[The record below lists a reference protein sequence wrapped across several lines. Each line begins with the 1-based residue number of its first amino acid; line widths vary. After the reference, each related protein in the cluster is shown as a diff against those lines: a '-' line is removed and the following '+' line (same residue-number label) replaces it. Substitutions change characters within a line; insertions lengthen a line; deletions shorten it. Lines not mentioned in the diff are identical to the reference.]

1 MRLAMLLAIGLA
13 LGGAVVAAAPTA
25 SACTS
30 DPDIVC
36 GVIWYMEECGGDLDH
51 KTIVKRCVP

>member
-1 MRLAMLLAIGLA
+1 MRLVMLLALALA
-13 LGGAVVAAAPTA
+13 LGGAVIATAPAA

-36 GVIWYMEECGGDLDH
+36 GVIWALECAGEEGP
-51 KTIVKRCVP
+51 KTFAKECL